1 VTGAQ
6 GQDRAV
12 TAPRQNRFTV
22 VYGILLALLVIAG
35 VLLAAGEAVWGLLVL
50 AIATLLNVRL
60 MLLRR
65 RLGGGGTPGR
75 DRPGR

>member
-1 VTGAQ
+1 MTGAE

-12 TAPRQNRFTV
+12 TAPRQNRLTV
-22 VYGILLALLVIAG
+22 VYGILLALLLIAG

-65 RLGGGGTPGR
+65 RLGGGGTAGTNQPER
-75 DRPGR
+75 